1 MRGLRASRRL
11 SFGAALGAVVAVTAT
26 ILVAASSAA
35 GPTSHPISV
44 DPQVS
49 GPQKLQPNAVV
60 FGCQSRPIDG
70 SAGPRCYQP
79 SQMQTAYGL
88 TPLLGHG
95 IDGHGKTIVII
106 DAFHDPFMADD
117 LKIFDQVMGLPD
129 PPHFKQFAPAD
140 SPPPFD
146 PNDDNQVGWAI
157 ETALDVEWAHAMA
170 PGANIVLAEA
180 RSNEDTDILNTTA
193 AVVNH
198 RLGDVVSQ
206 SFGEN
211 ESCVDH
217 SVLTQEEALFKKAVK
232 HGMTLFASS
241 GDSGAAQFNCDG
253 TAAALA
259 ASSPASDPNV
269 TGVGGTTLN
278 ADFPQGNYI
287 GETAWTEPLFGC
299 NPPAVDL
306 NDINCSGGGFSVIY
320 NRPGYQSKD
329 VAGHFR
335 GVPDVAY
342 NAGVNGGVLFHCGVC
357 NLLFAGADPLDP
369 TIFFIV
375 GGTSAGSPQWAGLAA
390 DADQLAGHD
399 LGNINDRLYQIGH
412 SKTASSKFHDITVGN
427 NDVVEIGTGYDT
439 APGWDP
445 VTGLGTPNA
454 VNLLPALNKH

>member
-1 MRGLRASRRL
+1 MRGFRASRRRL
-11 SFGAALGAVVAVTAT
+11 SFGAALGAAVAVTAT
-26 ILVAASSAA
+26 VLVAASSAA

-49 GPQKLQPNAVV
+49 GPQKLQPDAVV

-95 IDGHGKTIVII
+95 INGHGKTIVII

-198 RLGDVVSQ
+198 RLGDVISQ

-211 ESCVDH
+211 ETCVDH
-217 SVLTQEEALFKKAVK
+217 SVLTQEEALFKKAVNQ
-232 HGMTLFASS
+232 GMTLFASS

-278 ADFPQGNYI
+278 ARLPGRASTSARRR
-287 GETAWTEPLFGC
+287 GRSSSSAATRPPSTSTTSTAVAAVSARSTAA
-299 NPPAVDL
+299 PATSQVT
-306 NDINCSGGGFSVIY
+306 S
-320 NRPGYQSKD
+320 R
-329 VAGHFR
+329 
-335 GVPDVAY
+335 
-342 NAGVNGGVLFHCGVC
+342 
-357 NLLFAGADPLDP
+357 
-369 TIFFIV
+369 
-375 GGTSAGSPQWAGLAA
+375 GTSEAFRMSRTTQESTAA
-390 DADQLAGHD
+390 CCSIA
-399 LGNINDRLYQIGH
+399 
-412 SKTASSKFHDITVGN
+412 ASAT
-427 NDVVEIGTGYDT
+427 
-439 APGWDP
+439 
-445 VTGLGTPNA
+445 
-454 VNLLPALNKH
+454 